1 MKNNYRIVFMGTPDF
16 ALPALEAL
24 KAHGYMPLALY
35 TQPDRING
43 RGKKINFSPVKS
55 FGLAN
60 DIPVFQP
67 TTLKSEEE
75 QQKLRDLK
83 PDLIIVIAYGKIL
96 PKAVL
101 DIPTYGAIN
110 VHASL
115 LPEYRGA
122 APIQRAIIDGKKKTG
137 VTIMQLDEGMDT
149 GNIVSVKEM
158 DIPPH
163 MTAGELFDALGVLG
177 AEELISV
184 MDDLPEKLAH
194 SIPQDHDK
202 ATYAEKVTKDMGHID
217 WTKDASVLDCLIRGM
232 YPNPGTYTFYRG
244 KRVKIH
250 RASFEEKDSGL
261 PAGTV
266 VSTEGGC
273 IHVACG
279 KGTLSI
285 SQLQPENHRKLA
297 ASDFINGYQVK
308 ANETFGQ

>member
-1 MKNNYRIVFMGTPDF
+1 MLFR
-16 ALPALEAL
+16 
-24 KAHGYMPLALY
+24 
-35 TQPDRING
+35 
-43 RGKKINFSPVKS
+43 S
-55 FGLAN
+55 
-60 DIPVFQP
+60 
-67 TTLKSEEE
+67 TLKSEEE

-285 SQLQPENHRKLA
+285 SQLQPENHRKMA